1 MIAKGRR
8 LLAPV
13 VDGLLK
19 YAQQHRRSPER
30 LLRRFEILVLVQA
43 GVHPG
48 LVAWFC
54 GCSRTLVLR
63 WGRGAAETADLLD
76 GERPGHPLLF
86 SESTRL
92 KLIAFYCQSPL
103 PGCRGWS
110 VRWAAAYLGE
120 HREILG
126 CAISASSIHRILNAH
141 SLRPHRLKYFL
152 HITDPLF
159 FPKMEVLL
167 RLYADPPPYLF
178 CFDECTG
185 LQALERKGVEMV
197 TDDGLKREFE
207 YKRQGTRDFYGFL
220 HVNTGQVFG
229 RATDNHRQETLVVVL
244 TEHVQQQPQDA
255 ELHYICDNLA
265 GHSTELVCRRVAQL
279 AGVDYPTL
287 KTAPERREWL
297 ASEDKRI
304 IFHFTPYHGS
314 WLNQIEIWFGIMQA
328 KAIRGKSFSAK
339 EELGEAMIAFCD
351 TWNDHFA
358 HPFRWT
364 YTGEGLAEKVV
375 RRVTDWLVL
384 QHKQM
389 KRPFLHK
396 QLLLLTN
403 LVQDYGADVP
413 RKRWQALLHALDD
426 SGDYLST
433 IIEGEPKSQQARIT
447 LIEELAARIENPV
460 PVDDQAMHIPSASE
474 RRSQATSTESLPGTP
489 GRLAPQKE
497 PIVVSAIATRHTPE
511 SGHSHSAPTE
521 ILPRDASPGT
531 RTERRPRPGNPADA
545 VSPTKSTG
553 YWQRMRAMASTAYEH
568 VMMKCQWADQN

>member
-1 MIAKGRR
+1 MIAEGRR
-8 LLAPV
+8 RLAPI
-13 VDGLLK
+13 VDEFVR
-19 YAQQHRRSPER
+19 YAYQHRRPPER
-30 LLRRFEILVLVQA
+30 LLRRFEIMVLVQA
-43 GVHPG
+43 DVHPG

-54 GCSRTLVLR
+54 GCSRATVFR
-63 WGRGAAETADLLD
+63 WGRAAEETADLLD
-76 GERPGHPLLF
+76 GDRPGRPPLF

-110 VRWAAAYLGE
+110 VRWAAAYLDE

-126 CAISASSIHRILNAH
+126 CAISASSVHRILNAH

-185 LQALERKGVEMV
+185 LQALERIGVEMV

-229 RATDNHRQETLVVVL
+229 RATDNHRQETLVEVF

-265 GHSTELVCRRVAQL
+265 GHSTELVCRTVAQL

-287 KTAPERREWL
+287 KTAPERRAWL
-297 ASEDKRI
+297 ASEHKRI
-304 IFHFTPYHGS
+304 IFHFTPCHGS

-328 KAIRGKSFSAK
+328 KAVRGKSFSTN
-339 EELGEAMIAFCD
+339 EELGDDMTVFCD
-351 TWNDHFA
+351 TWNEHFA

-375 RRVTDWLVL
+375 CRVTDWLVL

-396 QLLLLTN
+396 QMLLLAN
-403 LVQDYGADVP
+403 LARDYGADVP
-413 RKRWQALLHALDD
+413 RKRWQALLQALDD
-426 SGDYLST
+426 GEDYLT
-433 IIEGEPKSQQARIT
+433 AIIDGEEKVQQALTTLLDDLSARLTSRDLDADPAMIRLPKSVSPSNPPSRC
-447 LIEELAARIENPV
+447 LIPLSTHSEADALPEKVVV
-460 PVDDQAMHIPSASE
+460 P
-474 RRSQATSTESLPGTP
+474 RSC
-489 GRLAPQKE
+489 
-497 PIVVSAIATRHTPE
+497 
-511 SGHSHSAPTE
+511 APTQQV
-521 ILPRDASPGT
+521 LPPKPTGLWPRLMNKASVVY
-531 RTERRPRPGNPADA
+531 D
-545 VSPTKSTG
+545 
-553 YWQRMRAMASTAYEH
+553 H
-568 VMMKCQWADQN
+568 VVMKCQMAVQN

>member
-1 MIAKGRR
+1 M
-8 LLAPV
+8 
-13 VDGLLK
+13 VDGLLQ
-19 YAQQHRRSPER
+19 YAQQHRRSPAR
-30 LLRRFEILVLVQA
+30 LLQRFEILVLVQA

-54 GCSRTLVLR
+54 GCSRTTVLR
-63 WGRGAAETADLLD
+63 WGRGADEAADLLD
-76 GERPGHPLLF
+76 RPRPGRPPVF

-110 VRWAAAYLGE
+110 TRWAAAYLDE

-126 CAISASSIHRILNAH
+126 CGISASSVHRILTAH
-141 SLRPHRLKYFL
+141 SLRPHRMKYFL

-159 FPKMEVLL
+159 FPKMEALL
-167 RLYADPPPYLF
+167 QLYADPPPYLF

-185 LQALERKGVEMV
+185 LQALERIGVEMV

-207 YKRQGTRDFYGFL
+207 YKRHGTRDLYGFL
-220 HVNTGQVFG
+220 HVTTGQVFS
-229 RATDNHRQETLVVVL
+229 RVTDNHRQETLVDVF

-255 ELHYICDNLA
+255 ELHYVCDNLA
-265 GHSTELVCRRVAQL
+265 GHSTELFCRTVAQL

-297 ASEDKRI
+297 ASADKRI

-328 KAIRGKSFSAK
+328 KAIRGWSFSSV
-339 EELGEAMIAFCD
+339 EELAEAIIAFCD
-351 TWNDHFA
+351 TWNEHFA

-375 RRVTDWLVL
+375 CRVTGWIVL

-403 LVQDYGADVP
+403 LMRDYGADVP
-413 RKRWQALLHALDD
+413 RKRWQALLQALAD
-426 SGDYLST
+426 GEDYLAT
-433 IIEGEPKSQQARIT
+433 IIEGDQKVQQARTT
-447 LIEELAARIENPV
+447 LIEELGVRIEHPES
-460 PVDDQAMHIPSASE
+460 VDKKAMRLPSASGSPSRE
-474 RRSQATSTESLPGTP
+474 NESESFPDAANQRTTQPQPIVTSTTVAAQCGP
-489 GRLAPQKE
+489 
-497 PIVVSAIATRHTPE
+497 VSA
-511 SGHSHSAPTE
+511 
-521 ILPRDASPGT
+521 
-531 RTERRPRPGNPADA
+531 PRPQALRYAGVPSGERAEALRLEVPPDPDSTTVP
-545 VSPTKSTG
+545 VSF
-553 YWQRMRAMASTAYEH
+553 WRRMRAKASAICDH
-568 VMMKCQWADQN
+568 ARMKCQMAGQN

>member
-1 MIAKGRR
+1 MSTAGRR
-8 LLAPV
+8 RLAPV
-13 VDGLLK
+13 VDGLLRH
-19 YAQQHRRSPER
+19 AQQHRRSPAR
-30 LLRRFEILVLVQA
+30 LLQRFEIMVLVQA
-43 GVHPG
+43 GAHPG

-63 WGRGAAETADLLD
+63 WGRGAEEAADLLD
-76 GERPGHPLLF
+76 GDRSGRPLLF

-126 CAISASSIHRILNAH
+126 CAISASSVHRILNAH
-141 SLRPHRLKYFL
+141 SLRPHRMKYFL

-167 RLYADPPPYLF
+167 QLYADPPPYLF

-185 LQALERKGVEMV
+185 LQALERIGVEMI

-229 RATDNHRQETLVVVL
+229 RVTDDHRQETLVEVF
-244 TEHVQQQPQDA
+244 TEHAQQQPLDA

-265 GHSTELVCRRVAQL
+265 GHSTELVCRTVAQL

-304 IFHFTPYHGS
+304 IFHFTPCHGS

-339 EELGEAMIAFCD
+339 DELAEAMIAFCG
-351 TWNDHFA
+351 TWNEHFA

-375 RRVTDWLVL
+375 CRVTDWLVL

-403 LVQDYGADVP
+403 LARDYGADVP
-413 RKRWQALLHALDD
+413 RNRWQALLQALDD
-426 SGDYLST
+426 GEDYLTT
-433 IIEGEPKSQQARIT
+433 IIEGDEKVQQARTT
-447 LIEELAARIENPV
+447 LVEELGARIENPV
-460 PVDDQAMHIPSASE
+460 LMDDQAMPLPSASE
-474 RRSQATSTESLPGTP
+474 LRSQATSKESRPRGVDRLTSQRDPIVASAAVAARCTPGSVHSTSDPPAVLPGEAAAAERAQ
-489 GRLAPQKE
+489 GPQQRDPVETGSPAK
-497 PIVVSAIATRHTPE
+497 PVSLWR
-511 SGHSHSAPTE
+511 
-521 ILPRDASPGT
+521 
-531 RTERRPRPGNPADA
+531 
-545 VSPTKSTG
+545 
-553 YWQRMRAMASTAYEH
+553 WMRARASATYEH
-568 VMMKCQWADQN
+568 AMMKCQSAGQN